1 MISLYA
7 IRKPI
12 PSSILCGMSGAL
24 LKAVFSVAIIAAAV
38 SPAIAEDAITFN
50 NQVVRILQQHC
61 QTCHRPG
68 NIAPF
73 PLLTY
78 TDVRTRVT
86 QIRRAV
92 ESREMPPWKPVNP
105 AGTFEAERLLTSEE
119 IDTILKWVDSGA
131 PEGAASDLPA
141 PVT

>member
-1 MISLYA
+1 MN
-7 IRKPI
+7 R
-12 PSSILCGMSGAL
+12 AL
-24 LKAVFSVAIIAAAV
+24 LKAFLAAAIV
-38 SPAIAEDAITFN
+38 VAAATPSAAADSITFN

-73 PLLTY
+73 PLLTF
-78 TDVRTRVT
+78 TDVRTRAT

-141 PVT
+141 AVTFPETW